1 LSLLSLVLLGIFF
14 SPSAAANT
22 TNTAK
27 PYLQDNATTSNNGYD
42 NGTIGIG
49 KESKASYGA
58 IAIGQNSKA
67 EARHNIAIGYDTQ
80 AGNHK
85 DHVNSVAVG
94 NNIKIDGKEA
104 VAIGSASKAGEGS
117 VVLGRQASAEKINH
131 AVVIGH
137 NTVVDG
143 TEAVAIGKKSKA
155 GKGSVVL
162 GSDASAKNIEQAVV
176 IGHSAT
182 A

>member
-14 SPSAAANT
+14 SPSAAANA
-22 TNTAK
+22 TNNAK
-27 PYLQDNATTSNNGYD
+27 PYLQDEAEKSSLGYD
-42 NGTIGIG
+42 DGTIGIG
-49 KESKASYGA
+49 KKSKAGYGA
-58 IAIGQNSKA
+58 IAIGQKSKA

-85 DHVNSVAVG
+85 DHSNSVAVG

-137 NTVVDG
+137 
-143 TEAVAIGKKSKA
+143 
-155 GKGSVVL
+155 
-162 GSDASAKNIEQAVV
+162 
-176 IGHSAT
+176 SAT
-182 A
+182 ASKAKSIVIGANAKADGYGSISIGGDD